1 MSPDFRYHVASL
13 AAVFLALGL
22 GIIVGT
28 AFFGT
33 PTVDRLTRQ
42 IKRLESREIELRE
55 ETRRTARSEEAL
67 RQLLPGLVRGT
78 LSNKHVLILQ
88 TGTDAEMVEK
98 AVLTVQLAG
107 GIPVRVTLAP
117 EETWVS
123 LPTEEIAALARQ
135 IQGAQ
140 EASREISEKTSP
152 YFVGELPEQPI
163 RLIVL
168 VGGLAKESESQ
179 DTLAKRDETLIK
191 AWQESGLTVVAVER
205 LAPVVSFLPLYRE
218 LELPTVDCLDRVMGQ
233 MALPFLLRGE
243 KGNFGMRPDAT
254 LALPSALES
263 AQIPLPKPQI
273 PLPRPVV
280 ASPSPA
286 PSPQPAK

>member
-22 GIIVGT
+22 GIVVGT

-42 IKRLESREIELRE
+42 IKRLESREVELRE

-78 LSNKHVLILQ
+78 LADRHVLILQ

-107 GIPVRVTLAP
+107 GIPVRVTLASP
-117 EETWVS
+117 ENWSS

-140 EASREISEKTSP
+140 EVDEKTSP

-168 VGGLAKESESQ
+168 VGGLAKEIKEGEQQ
-179 DTLAKRDETLIK
+179 DILAKRDETLIK
-191 AWQESGLTVVAVER
+191 IWQSSNITVVAVER
-205 LAPVVSFLPLYRE
+205 LAPIVSFLPRYRE

-243 KGNFGMRPDAT
+243 KGNFGMRPEAT

-263 AQIPLPKPQI
+263 AQIPLPKPVTI
-273 PLPRPVV
+273 
-280 ASPSPA
+280 SPSPA
-286 PSPQPAK
+286 PSPKP